1 MEWLE
6 RISRV
11 VRAQINYLV
20 QENQDPEKILEDA
33 ISLMEQELIT
43 MRRALAEAIAT
54 YKQGQRQV
62 SLNERAG
69 QKWYERAQLALDKG
83 NEPLAR
89 EALVN
94 RQSYQIQAHEITTQL
109 EQQRQIIDK
118 VKQDLYELE
127 RKYNQTK
134 TKKNIYLARL
144 RSATASQKMQ
154 EVMSNLNTTGS
165 NNIFE
170 QIEARILELEAH
182 SELMNGMS
190 SDPLEKQFTA
200 LEGNHTVDN
209 ELANL
214 KAKKLKPKQ

>member
-6 RISRV
+6 RIGRV
-11 VRAQINYLV
+11 VRAQVNHLV

-33 ISLMEQELIT
+33 IYQMEQELIN
-43 MRRALAEAIAT
+43 MRKALACAMAT

-62 SLNERAG
+62 SLNEQAG
-69 QKWYERAQLALDKG
+69 KKWYERAQLALDKG

-118 VKQDLYELE
+118 VKQDLSELE
-127 RKYNQTK
+127 RKYNQTR
-134 TKKNIYLARL
+134 TKKNLYLARL

-154 EVMSNLNTTGS
+154 EVMANINTTGA
-165 NNIFE
+165 NNVFE

-200 LEGNHTVDN
+200 LEGNQTVDN